1 MIFIFS
7 HFYFAFHEA
16 RAQKRKKN
24 GKKKTDTPRP
34 TRAKS
39 TSWEEADKAQTGKE
53 IKKPGKLHAYTR
65 FFSVPLRSFVGVF
78 LFFFNNKGQKRQQN

>member
-1 MIFIFS
+1 M
-7 HFYFAFHEA
+7 
-16 RAQKRKKN
+16 KRVHKRERKTEK
-24 GKKKTDTPRP
+24 KKKTGTPRP

-53 IKKPGKLHAYTR
+53 IKKPGKLHAYTY
-65 FFSVPLRSFVGVF
+65 FFSVPLHSFVRVF